1 MESIDTND
9 KYLMI
14 LKYRLLAAGF
24 FLSFSATA
32 QTIEQLTLAQ
42 FLELAEVQSIQKQV
56 AEIDYQTAQ
65 LDYEIYQARLKPRL
79 DAFVNFPNYAKSF
92 REIVQPSGTIAFQP
106 IRNNNAY
113 VSLFASQ
120 PLQKTGGSIFLQT
133 DLQRF
138 DDFESD
144 SKQYNGL
151 PIRLGIQQSLF
162 QFNPWKWQQQIAPLR
177 KQEATKKKDFD
188 FATIQVE
195 ANNLFFNLL
204 IAHQNVVI
212 AETNQKNNKE
222 LLAIAE
228 EQFELG
234 KISQND
240 LLQLSLEKVSSTKN
254 HQEAV
259 TQLRN
264 ASAAI
269 YNYLGWPYKGD
280 LLQPTIPQDFPMLE
294 FTESQLIEK
303 AVTNNYLLDR
313 YLRQLLE
320 AERDLEESQKNAGL
334 NMDIQ
339 ASIGYARSAN
349 TFEDIYTNPQQE
361 QLVQVSLQ
369 VPILNWGQEK
379 AVIQQQQ
386 LQRNIVQLQNDRL
399 RNQLVTSIKQLY
411 YRINDLK
418 EQLALS
424 QQQQDIAIQRFEI
437 ARQSFVLGAI
447 NATELG
453 IAQQEKDFALRDYIL
468 TLSNYWSSY
477 FALRQRTMF

>member
-1 MESIDTND
+1 
-9 KYLMI
+9 MI
-14 LKYRLLAAGF
+14 LKYRLLVVGF
-24 FLSFSATA
+24 LVSFSATG
-32 QTIEQLTLAQ
+32 QTVEQLSLAQ
-42 FLELAEVQSIQKQV
+42 FLELAEAHSIQKQV
-56 AEIDYQTAQ
+56 AETDYQTAQ

-151 PIRLGIQQSLF
+151 PIRLGIQQPLF

-177 KQEATKKKDFD
+177 QQEATKKKDFD

-195 ANNLFFNLL
+195 ASNLFFNLL
-204 IAHQNVVI
+204 VAQQNVVI

-269 YNYLGWPYKGD
+269 YDYLGWPYKGD
-280 LLQPTIPQDFPMLE
+280 LLQPTIPQDFPRLE
-294 FTESQLIEK
+294 LTEAQLVEK
-303 AVTNNYLLDR
+303 AITNNYLLDR

-320 AERDLEESQKNAGL
+320 AERNLEESQKNAGL

-369 VPILNWGQEK
+369 VPILDWGREK
-379 AVIQQQQ
+379 AVIKQQQ
-386 LQRNIVQLQNDRL
+386 LQRNLVQQQNDRL

-453 IAQQEKDFALRDYIL
+453 IAQQEKDFELRDYIL